1 MEKVEY
7 YTLRPNLKQIYGKQ
21 VNNKTQF
28 TEKTE
33 DGTVTQE
40 FKNLTLTT
48 NIKKKEKLG
57 KIEIEEESKIKIKVP
72 SGTIL
77 VWNENEGFIVPQ
89 YQMCTLE
96 EVEEDIKNIKEI
108 YKGDANDTK
117 GNENKSI

>member
-7 YTLRPNLKQIYGKQ
+7 YTLRPNLKQIYGKK
-21 VNNKTQF
+21 VDAKTQF

-48 NIKKKEKLG
+48 NIKRKDKMG
-57 KIEIEEESKIKIKVP
+57 KIEIEEESKISVKVP
-72 SGTIL
+72 EGTIL
-77 VWNENEGFIVPQ
+77 IWNENEGFIVPQ

-96 EVEEDIKNIKEI
+96 ELEQEIKDIKDI
-108 YKGDANDTK
+108 YKGDENDTK
-117 GNENKSI
+117 GNETKDI